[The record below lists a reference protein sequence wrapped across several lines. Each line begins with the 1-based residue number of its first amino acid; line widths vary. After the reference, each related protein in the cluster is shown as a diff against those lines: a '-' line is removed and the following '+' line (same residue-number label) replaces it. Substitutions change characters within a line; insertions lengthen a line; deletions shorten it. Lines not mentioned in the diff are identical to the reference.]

1 MSIYK
6 ETFTIKGTGEY
17 LYAEWNT
24 NTNTCL
30 IMNQDGRVL
39 VSGTDD
45 EIVAVREYLNK
56 IEREYDSNIG
66 SKFQ

>member
-6 ETFTIKGTGEY
+6 ETFTIKGTEES

-56 IEREYDSNIG
+56 IEREYNSDIG
-66 SKFQ
+66 SKFR

>member
-1 MSIYK
+1 
-6 ETFTIKGTGEY
+6 
-17 LYAEWNT
+17 
-24 NTNTCL
+24 
-30 IMNQDGRVL
+30 MNQDGRVL

-45 EIVAVREYLNK
+45 EIIAVREYLNK